1 MCFEMA
7 IFFNRKAMYKGL
19 IYFSETWASGLG
31 LTCILFWEVEPPHI
45 QTLHVNFNK
54 IETLWADTH
63 QMTNTLP

>member
-1 MCFEMA
+1 MA
-7 IFFNRKAMYKGL
+7 ICLNKKALYKWA
-19 IYFSETWASGLG
+19 IYFHKAWASGLG

-54 IETLWADTH
+54 IQSLWADTH